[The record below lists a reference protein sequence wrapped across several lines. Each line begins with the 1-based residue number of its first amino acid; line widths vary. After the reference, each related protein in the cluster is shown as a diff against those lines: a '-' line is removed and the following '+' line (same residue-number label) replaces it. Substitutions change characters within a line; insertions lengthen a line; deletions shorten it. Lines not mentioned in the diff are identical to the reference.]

1 MVNPSKEGAADAV
14 TALEEAC
21 AGRNWP
27 KPIVV
32 ETTVEETGA
41 SQAREAVDAGTDVV
55 IAGGGD
61 GTVRSVA
68 LGLMESNVALGL
80 VPMGTGNLFARHLGI
95 PLNSAEEAI
104 ELALTGSEH
113 AVDMGLATLYTPE
126 GETRQEQFLVMGGI
140 GLDAEVIAGTRD
152 RLKQRVGWLA
162 YSEAGFR
169 LMPGPRQRMHISLN
183 GSPTQSRRVR
193 SILFANLGTLPGG
206 IDFIQ
211 GARIDDGVL
220 DIVVMSPRSLIG
232 WAGIF
237 AKTLLR
243 HQGAIGVLDFYKA
256 TQASVSVT
264 EPTETQMDGDVT
276 GRAMRV
282 DVKVK
287 PHSLVVRSN

>member
-1 MVNPSKEGAADAV
+1 
-14 TALEEAC
+14 
-21 AGRNWP
+21 
-27 KPIVV
+27 
-32 ETTVEETGA
+32 
-41 SQAREAVDAGTDVV
+41 
-55 IAGGGD
+55 
-61 GTVRSVA
+61 
-68 LGLMESNVALGL
+68 
-80 VPMGTGNLFARHLGI
+80 
-95 PLNSAEEAI
+95 
-104 ELALTGSEH
+104 
-113 AVDMGLATLYTPE
+113 
-126 GETRQEQFLVMGGI
+126 
-140 GLDAEVIAGTRD
+140 
-152 RLKQRVGWLA
+152 
-162 YSEAGFR
+162 
-169 LMPGPRQRMHISLN
+169 MHISLN

-211 GARIDDGVL
+211 GARIDDGIL

-276 GRAMRV
+276 GPAMRV